1 MKPPKRN
8 VMLFLVLQE
17 PCYTFLYLVHSCHTP
32 LDSNS
37 SYSKMTVTQSPAN
50 LLVQMHMIED
60 RHDVLWPVM
69 MYCCN
74 SIMLDWGMWWLISSP
89 EMNWRCQ
96 WYRWIVII
104 HVHKNKYFF
113 ALYIWLL
120 QTPCE
125 ILLNIME

>member
-74 SIMLDWGMWWLISSP
+74 SIMLD
-89 EMNWRCQ
+89 
-96 WYRWIVII
+96 
-104 HVHKNKYFF
+104 
-113 ALYIWLL
+113 
-120 QTPCE
+120 
-125 ILLNIME
+125 